1 MNSGRGPIRCLLVPL
16 LVALFFAPGPA
27 VADDGYTV
35 TVRLILVRG
44 ERTARTDAAVWFPS
58 PGQEQDLEQGA
69 RLKPGGVLQIL
80 YPIVTVYVDDSAGN
94 RFFLECPACT
104 EEDPLTLNVGDPG
117 ADKPFIQAGGRVT
130 WQVEPVEEG
139 VFRIMLDV
147 LMGPEE
153 ELIPVAVRGTLF
165 RTEAENNT
173 HALTVANGLVAY
185 GAEGGPAF
193 QLVSAGKAVA
203 GGSAPATAPATAAS
217 ASVLEEMGKT
227 IEPPALPGPGLP
239 DPVQPDPLSGPGI
252 KHLRPPVNMAWKWAA
267 LGGGILMA
275 GAGSSV
281 LMMAASKRDQ
291 ARIDAKQKY
300 LDLVELKTTEYG
312 FGCDDAMEMA
322 QEDAQAGY
330 DDDYNSTIQPMVIT
344 GWVMTGVG
352 AVAAVGGLVWLLVDQ
367 PAADVL
373 PVTVAPIPMPHGGGL
388 TLDWSF

>member
-1 MNSGRGPIRCLLVPL
+1 MKPAIRSGSLLVPL
-16 LVALFFAPGPA
+16 LAALLLAPEPA
-27 VADDGYTV
+27 AADDGYAV
-35 TVRLILVRG
+35 TVKLILVRG
-44 ERTARTDAAVWFPS
+44 ERTARTDAAIWFPS
-58 PGQEQDLEQGA
+58 PGSEEDLVQGA
-69 RLKPGGVLQIL
+69 RLEPGGVLQIL
-80 YPIVTVYVDDSAGN
+80 YPVVTVYVDDSAGN
-94 RFFLECPACT
+94 RFSIECPACT
-104 EEDPLTLNVGDPG
+104 EDDPLTLTVGDPG

-139 VFRIMLDV
+139 LFRIMLDA

-165 RTEAENNT
+165 RTEAEDNT

-185 GAEGGPAF
+185 GAEGGQAF

-217 ASVLEEMGKT
+217 AAVLEEMGKI
-227 IEPPALPGPGLP
+227 IEPPALPVKGLP
-239 DPVQPDPLSGPGI
+239 DPLSDPGFKPI
-252 KHLRPPVNMAWKWAA
+252 RPVTNMALKWATI
-267 LGGGILMA
+267 GGGLLMA

-291 ARIDAKQKY
+291 ARIDAKHEY

-312 FGCDDAMEMA
+312 YGCDEAMEMA
-322 QEDAQAGY
+322 GEDAQDLY
-330 DDDYNSTIQPMVIT
+330 DDEYNSTIQPMVIT

-352 AVAAVGGLVWLLVDQ
+352 TAAAVGGLVWLLVEQ
-367 PAADVL
+367 TAADVL
-373 PVTVAPIPMPHGGGL
+373 PVAVAPIPMPHGGGL